1 MHQYYKMV
9 ITQVDLI
16 EIIGGGSCRCM
27 LVENWSTITSQMIDH
42 SLNQSNLSAK
52 KPSKHIQSN
61 KYLNLQQYNQSFFE
75 DIIIGNTS
83 EKTNENSVSDID
95 NEESFTFDSDI
106 VKNEFYMIKR
116 ISQENFFFQY
126 DEQNLSQ
133 LGVYEMFNIDYLN
146 TENELPNY
154 WDKQFSNPFE
164 DLLDILD
171 SNIAFTQDQVKIKLH
186 KKFTRS
192 N

>member
-1 MHQYYKMV
+1 
-9 ITQVDLI
+9 
-16 EIIGGGSCRCM
+16 
-27 LVENWSTITSQMIDH
+27 
-42 SLNQSNLSAK
+42 
-52 KPSKHIQSN
+52 
-61 KYLNLQQYNQSFFE
+61 
-75 DIIIGNTS
+75 
-83 EKTNENSVSDID
+83 
-95 NEESFTFDSDI
+95 
-106 VKNEFYMIKR
+106 MIKR